1 MVMHEVKKGTGRDAP
16 TQTARRVRPD
26 SAPVGSRATRRIC
39 AKDSPDWWRRHH
51 VFSKEAAA
59 PAGPPAPQPFAAE
72 SRQHIKHMEGINRTL
87 APVGSAGGC

>member
-1 MVMHEVKKGTGRDAP
+1 MVMHKVKKGTGRDAP
-16 TQTARRVRPD
+16 TQTARRVRPG

-59 PAGPPAPQPFAAE
+59 PAGPPAPPPFAAE

-87 APVGSAGGC
+87 ALMCR